1 MQQQAFVDLEEFLGG
16 ARQISI
22 SKYVLLNKI
31 VLDRMNTSC
40 KYPKVAKYQRIFSVF
55 CFVAYSEA
63 AALRQHCTGA
73 LKNYGENQR

>member
-40 KYPKVAKYQRIFSVF
+40 KYPKVAKYQRISI
-55 CFVAYSEA
+55 
-63 AALRQHCTGA
+63 T
-73 LKNYGENQR
+73 ENSLEELARHGNSFREC